1 MISND
6 SNTPREGFTPEGCIA
21 TIPPQSARSCELVI
35 EALARELGLVNG
47 LLFSALEHHIHEYST
62 PDEVRRECEYT
73 RGWRRAQQFLTEL
86 QEDWPHLN
94 V

>member
-1 MISND
+1 M
-6 SNTPREGFTPEGCIA
+6 CH
-21 TIPPQSARSCELVI
+21 
-35 EALARELGLVNG
+35 G

>member
-62 PDEVRRECEYT
+62 PDEVRHEC
-73 RGWRRAQQFLTEL
+73 
-86 QEDWPHLN
+86 
-94 V
+94 